1 MATYE
6 TSKVYPNE
14 VVKADD
20 FEFGFEAQIDNI
32 SKAFQ
37 GVFEPNQDF
46 VIGGKVT
53 PYYQGGMNVSIAP
66 IFGVCAS
73 TEKSFIDTSKIE
85 PISITQADSNDTRI
99 DIIQVR
105 AGIEYY
111 DEQQRSFSNFETG
124 VNELDYVTTKQRY
137 KVESNVKIGTP
148 GDVTAPT
155 VDEGWVKLA
164 EIVIPVGTTEIT
176 NDNIKNITADIAGL
190 ENSEWTNEKTA
201 TFNMGYISD
210 VNRRFRQQHNE
221 DGTHKARIIGEN
233 QLNIGISSGQVS
245 GNVLPIGKQIPVN
258 ETSNAA
264 TTNIS
269 DIVSVLA
276 SKITDLFNSYLK
288 YGAFNFK
295 GELVI
300 GNIIDDNAI
309 VSPLKIGADGDGTA
323 YLKIGNRNIL
333 TITVTG
339 QIRMADGYTAT
350 ASTDLVT
357 KAVTDS
363 LNTNLTNLTN
373 RVDNI
378 VANLDSTVY
387 TNNLYSRYSVYTEQ
401 PIAVATTTAI
411 VLSGLKT
418 VDGIQVTQG
427 QYVLVKNQTNEI
439 ENGIYLVSEENWT
452 RDIFTTAESLKY
464 KFFVPTSGTENKNK
478 LFYIPQDDFTV
489 DTNNIVFKKAIFDLG
504 ITNYTVPIRDSS
516 GTFSVPDPA
525 KELNA
530 ANKKYVDSK
539 INDETTSS
547 NTTWSSAKLIQ
558 EVNNLA
564 DVYVGSEE
572 PSLETIKIWVEV

>member
-6 TSKVYPNE
+6 TSKVYSNE

-20 FEFGFEAQIDNI
+20 FEFGFEAQVDNI
-32 SKAFQ
+32 SRAFQ
-37 GVFEPNQDF
+37 GVFEPNQNF

-53 PYYQGGMNVSIAP
+53 PYSTGGMNVSIAP
-66 IFGVCAS
+66 IFGVCAI
-73 TEKSFIDTSKIE
+73 TEKSFIDTNKIE
-85 PISITQADSNDTRI
+85 PVSISQADTSDRI
-99 DIIQVR
+99 DILQVR
-105 AGIEYY
+105 ATIEDY
-111 DEQQRSFSNFETG
+111 DEQQRSFSDFETG
-124 VNELDYVTTKQRY
+124 VNELRYVFTRQRY
-137 KVESNVKIGTP
+137 KVETNVKMGIP

-210 VNRRFRQQHNE
+210 VNRRFRHQHNE

-233 QLNIGISSGQVS
+233 QLNIGTSSGQVS

-258 ETSNAA
+258 GTSNAA

-269 DIVSVLA
+269 DIVSLLA

-288 YGAFNFK
+288 YGAFNFN

-300 GNIIDDNAI
+300 GKIIDDNAI
-309 VSPLKIGADGDGTA
+309 VSPLKIGADGNGTA

-363 LNTNLTNLTN
+363 ITNTIGTLTE
-373 RVDNI
+373 RVNNI
-378 VANLDSTVY
+378 VATMDASVY
-387 TNNLYSRYSVYTEQ
+387 ANNVLSRFSRYTENTIKAATTNN
-401 PIAVATTTAI
+401 IA
-411 VLSGLKT
+411 LSGLQT
-418 VDGIQVTQG
+418 IDGVSLTAG
-427 QYVLVKNQTNEI
+427 EFVLVKNQDNKV
-439 ENGIYLVSEENWT
+439 ENGIYTVSNTNWIRT
-452 RDIFTTAESLKY
+452 IDTAENLKH
-464 KFFVPTSGTENKNK
+464 KFFVITSGTVNKNK
-478 LFYIPQDDFTV
+478 IFFTPLENFTIGT
-489 DTNNIVFKKAIFDLG
+489 DEIVFSESKLSI
-504 ITNYTVPIRDSS
+504 INTPNTIPYRNIS
-516 GTFSVPDPA
+516 GNLESGNPT
-525 KELNA
+525 KETDVTP
-530 ANKKYVDSK
+530 KGYVDSK
-539 INDETTSS
+539 IDDNSTSDK
-547 NTTWSSAKLIQ
+547 TTWSSSKLIQ

-564 DVYVGSEE
+564 DVYIGSEE
-572 PSLETIKIWVEV
+572 PTSETIKLWVEV

>member
-85 PISITQADSNDTRI
+85 PISITQADLNDTRI

-111 DEQQRSFSNFETG
+111 DEQQRSFSDFETG
-124 VNELDYVTTKQRY
+124 VNELRYVFTRQRY
-137 KVESNVKIGTP
+137 KVETNVKIGIP
-148 GDVTAPT
+148 GAVTAPT
-155 VDEGWVKLA
+155 VDDGWVKLA

-176 NDNIKNITADIAGL
+176 ESNIKNITSDIAGL
-190 ENSEWTNEKTA
+190 ENSEWTNEKTS
-201 TFNMGYISD
+201 TYNMGYISD
-210 VNRRFRQQHNE
+210 VNRRFRHQHNE

-233 QLNIGISSGQVS
+233 QLNIGTSSGQVS

-258 ETSNAA
+258 GTSNAA

-288 YGAFNFK
+288 YGSFNFN

-300 GNIIDDNAI
+300 GNFIDDNKI
-309 VSPLKIGADGDGTA
+309 VKPLKIGAGSDGTA
-323 YLKIGNRNIL
+323 YLKIDTKTIL
-333 TITVTG
+333 TITDSG
-339 QIRMADGYTAT
+339 LLRMPEGYSAVAT
-350 ASTDLVT
+350 NDLIT
-357 KAVTDS
+357 KSVTDS
-363 LNTNLTNLTN
+363 ITNTIETLTE
-373 RVDNI
+373 RVNNI
-378 VANLDSTVY
+378 VATMDASVY
-387 TNNLYSRYSVYTEQ
+387 ANNVLSRFSRYTEN
-401 PIAVATTTAI
+401 PIKAATTINIA
-411 VLSGLKT
+411 LSGLQT
-418 VDGIQVTQG
+418 IDGVPLTAGEFI
-427 QYVLVKNQTNEI
+427 LVKNQDSKVD
-439 ENGIYLVSEENWT
+439 NGIYLVSHTNWE
-452 RDIFTTAESLKY
+452 RAIDTAENLKH
-464 KFFVPTSGTENKNK
+464 K
-478 LFYIPQDDFTV
+478 LFVITAGTTNKSKIFYTPLENFTIGT
-489 DTNNIVFKKAIFDLG
+489 DEIVFSESKLSI
-504 ITNYTVPIRDSS
+504 INTPNTIPYRNSS
-516 GTFSVPDPA
+516 GNLESGEPA
-525 KELNA
+525 KETDVTT
-530 ANKKYVDSK
+530 KGYVDSK
-539 INDETTSS
+539 IDDNSTSDK
-547 NTTWSSAKLIQ
+547 TTWSSSKLIN

-564 DVYVGSEE
+564 DVYIGSEE
-572 PSLETIKIWVEV
+572 PTSETIKLWVEV